1 MQHVPN
7 QEEALSQPVDWN
19 PFDKSVLEEFD
30 DDTEAKDKP
39 VFQESEVEALAWQTE
54 GLCSSQVGRVDEGN
68 SVAEELRA
76 WTQHHDE
83 SDESEDAQGDVGLLD
98 ILLLLKVH

>member
-39 VFQESEVEALAWQTE
+39 VFQESEAEALA
-54 GLCSSQVGRVDEGN
+54 
-68 SVAEELRA
+68 
-76 WTQHHDE
+76 
-83 SDESEDAQGDVGLLD
+83 
-98 ILLLLKVH
+98 